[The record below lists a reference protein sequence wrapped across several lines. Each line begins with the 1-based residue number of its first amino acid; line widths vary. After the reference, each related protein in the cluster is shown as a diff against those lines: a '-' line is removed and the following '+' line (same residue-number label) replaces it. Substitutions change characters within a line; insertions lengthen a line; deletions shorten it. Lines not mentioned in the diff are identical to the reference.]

1 MHSSPLRIQL
11 SWDDPATGDKREPVY
26 TVPIALGRE
35 FSQMPTQLQ
44 GHPVSRMVL
53 NSLEV
58 SRFHVL
64 IEQDSSGLVVVDQ
77 NSRNGTFVNGNRIT
91 ANSSVALANG
101 DSLQVGPYQI
111 IISFGIRTQTP
122 VSINSQILFN
132 PNTGL
137 PDPAGA
143 QNVAPQS
150 NNFVP
155 LSSNSFPPQSFKAL
169 EVEVQ
174 DLHATGLPVEEVDYA
189 TIGGGLGSFVWVDY
203 LRIYGVKASQ
213 IAAIGIEPQPYSRYK
228 QLCLSSQIPLH
239 ERLRSNSD
247 SCPDNVWG
255 FPSYAFREACHDASK
270 GRLGAALGYL
280 WQVFAEPTF
289 AQTYTPRA
297 GNVFD
302 SLDREARR
310 IGWDKIFRYGSVRSI
325 RKTTD
330 GRYAIAFS
338 RTTTGQRA
346 HAFLI
351 CRFVHIATG
360 YPAIKF
366 LPDLQAYREKT
377 LDFKSVVNAYEPHDH
392 VYQHLEK
399 FGGTVMIR
407 GRGIVASRIV
417 QRVYEARLRNSE
429 IRLVHLMRSP
439 KPQGNKFGR
448 SQRQVAYHYEYQP
461 FNWPKACWGG
471 ELRAILEKAEPQQRQ
486 RLIADWG
493 GTTTADRR
501 DWKRMIKEGINQGWY
516 KIEFGAVEKVERE
529 KDCVITYIQEK
540 KYKGQMRLE
549 ADFIIDATG
558 LDANV
563 KASPLLNDLVNH
575 YSLPLNPLGRLS
587 VSNDFELLEM
597 RNTLTPPQNT
607 SPTGGVTPLT
617 RGVGKGRIYA
627 AGAITLGG
635 PYAAVDSFL
644 GLQYAALCSV
654 EVLAKN
660 KAPGMHRLNI
670 LSSFLQWLKWVAN
683 QSPS

>member
-1 MHSSPLRIQL
+1 MNPAPMQVQL
-11 SWDDPATGDKREPVY
+11 SWDDPATGDKREPILG
-26 TVPIALGRE
+26 VPIALGRE
-35 FSQMPTQLQ
+35 FNQMPTQFQ
-44 GHPVSRMVL
+44 GYPVSRMVL

-64 IEQDSSGLVVVDQ
+64 IEQDSNGLVVTDQ
-77 NSRNGTFVNGNRIT
+77 NSRNGTLVNGNRVG
-91 ANSSVALANG
+91 ANSRVALANG

-111 IISFGIRTQTP
+111 IVGFGIRTQPP
-122 VSINSQILFN
+122 VSRNSQILFN

-137 PDPAGA
+137 PDPVGV
-143 QNVAPQS
+143 QNIAPVAR
-150 NNFVP
+150 NNFP
-155 LSSNSFPPQSFKAL
+155 PPSFQAL
-169 EVEVQ
+169 AVEVQ

-255 FPSYAFREACHDASK
+255 FPSYAFREAWHDATK
-270 GRLGAALGYL
+270 GRLGASLSYL

-302 SLDREARR
+302 SIDREAAR

-338 RTTTGQRA
+338 RTTTGRRA
-346 HAFLI
+346 HTFLI
-351 CRFVHIATG
+351 ARFVHIATG

-377 LDFKSVVNAYEPHDH
+377 ADFKSVVNAYEPHDH
-392 VYQHLEK
+392 VYQQLEK
-399 FGGTVMIR
+399 SGGTVMIR

-417 QRVYEARLRNSE
+417 QRVYEARAKNPE

-439 KPQGNKFGR
+439 KPQGNKFGT
-448 SQRQVAYHYEYQP
+448 SQRQVKHHYEFQP

-471 ELRAILEKAEPQQRQ
+471 ELRAMLEKADPQQRQ

-493 GTTTADRR
+493 GTTTAVRS
-501 DWKRMIKEGINQGWY
+501 DWQRIVEEGINQGWY

-529 KDCVITYIQEK
+529 KDGIITYIQEK
-540 KYKGQMRLE
+540 KFKGQMRLE

-563 KASPLLNDLVNH
+563 KASPLLNDLVTH
-575 YSLPLNPLGRLS
+575 YNLPLNPLGRLS

-597 RNTLTPPQNT
+597 R
-607 SPTGGVTPLT
+607 SPFSPG
-617 RGVGKGRIYA
+617 GKGQIYA

-654 EVLAKN
+654 EILAKS
-660 KAPGMHRLNI
+660 KAPGIWRLNI
-670 LSSFLQWLKWVAN
+670 FSSFLQWLKWVNN